1 MSTSDLEQFMND
13 WAAEAAK
20 HSRAGNDLR
29 LQQNENYWRRVL
41 LAHVADP
48 EQRLALGIARRALVA
63 EHLARG
69 EAA

>member
-1 MSTSDLEQFMND
+1 MNSQELEKFTME
-13 WAAEAAK
+13 WAAQAAK
-20 HSRAGNDLR
+20 YSRDGDMAR

-48 EQRLALGIARRALVA
+48 LQRGALSLARRALVA
-63 EHLARG
+63 EHLERG